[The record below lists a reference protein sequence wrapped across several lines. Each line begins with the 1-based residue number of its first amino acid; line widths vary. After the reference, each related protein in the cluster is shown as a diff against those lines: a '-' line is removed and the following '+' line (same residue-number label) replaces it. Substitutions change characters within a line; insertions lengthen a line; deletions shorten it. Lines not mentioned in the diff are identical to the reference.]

1 MEYVQLTLI
10 VSTTRHSPFLVNC
23 KIIISILSTV
33 IISSN
38 GSTMADELVLLVFSA
53 VVSVLIFLVIFMTE
67 KKESGVKQ
75 DPLEATKD
83 VEMVEE
89 EKPQYLN
96 SCPVRSLKEHS
107 GTPLDLN
114 FEGNAQCPATSP
126 DGPSPQHATAATEG
140 GRQKALAPIIASATP
155 RCPIPLNG
163 ASHPSPC
170 ADELYQQILNY
181 RLTPSEMYRCGYPR
195 PVPDK
200 PGRAVWWK
208 SDGDE
213 AYSSRKTCCRCGA
226 TFFITPGGEYYA
238 QNGCRFHPGRRWGGV
253 FSCCQAAL
261 EHPGCESSD
270 YHVCAEG
277 LPRKRNTLPR
287 GFVRTRLRPGIVG
300 GVFAVDC
307 EMCFTIRGLEVA
319 KVCVVSWDG
328 ATVFETYVRP
338 TSPVLDYNTSF
349 SGVTAEHLSNVQTT
363 LKDVQKVLLRLFTAS
378 TVLVGHGLENDL
390 RVLKLIHDTVVDT
403 AMLFPHRQG
412 LPYRRSL
419 RSLVNSYLHRDVQA
433 GPLGHDCAEDARAC
447 MELVLWKA
455 ASDLNQLGRFRG
467 EAAG

>member
-1 MEYVQLTLI
+1 MRTSEE
-10 VSTTRHSPFLVNC
+10 
-23 KIIISILSTV
+23 
-33 IISSN
+33 
-38 GSTMADELVLLVFSA
+38 D
-53 VVSVLIFLVIFMTE
+53 SV
-67 KKESGVKQ
+67 
-75 DPLEATKD
+75 A
-83 VEMVEE
+83 
-89 EKPQYLN
+89 
-96 SCPVRSLKEHS
+96 
-107 GTPLDLN
+107 PLDLEL
-114 FEGNAQCPATSP
+114 EGNAQRLATSP
-126 DGPSPQHATAATEG
+126 GGASPQHATAATEG
-140 GRQKALAPIIASATP
+140 DRQKALSPITASATP
-155 RCPIPLNG
+155 WCPIPLKS
-163 ASHPSPC
+163 AYRTSPC
-170 ADELYQQILNY
+170 PDELYQQILNY
-181 RLTPSEMYRCGYPR
+181 RLTPSDMYHCGYPR
-195 PVPDK
+195 HVPDK

-213 AYSSRKTCCRCGA
+213 AYSSRKTCCRCSA

-238 QNGCRFHPGRRWGGV
+238 QNGCRFHTGRRWGGV

-261 EHPGCESSD
+261 EHAGCESSD
-270 YHVCAEG
+270 YHICAEG

-287 GFVRTRLRPGIVG
+287 GFVRTRSQPGITG

-363 LKDVQKVLLRLFTAS
+363 LKDVQKVLLRLFSAS

-403 AMLFPHRQG
+403 AG

-433 GPLGHDCAEDARAC
+433 GPQGHDCAEDARAC

-455 ASDLNQLGRFRG
+455 ASHLNQLGRVRR
-467 EAAG
+467 EAAE

>member
-1 MEYVQLTLI
+1 MRTSEE
-10 VSTTRHSPFLVNC
+10 
-23 KIIISILSTV
+23 
-33 IISSN
+33 
-38 GSTMADELVLLVFSA
+38 D
-53 VVSVLIFLVIFMTE
+53 SV
-67 KKESGVKQ
+67 
-75 DPLEATKD
+75 
-83 VEMVEE
+83 
-89 EKPQYLN
+89 
-96 SCPVRSLKEHS
+96 
-107 GTPLDLN
+107 TPLDLE
-114 FEGNAQCPATSP
+114 FEGNAQGLATSP
-126 DGPSPQHATAATEG
+126 DGPPPQHATDASGEAQE
-140 GRQKALAPIIASATP
+140 KALAPIMTSATP
-155 RCPIPLNG
+155 RHPIPLN
-163 ASHPSPC
+163 SVYRPSPC
-170 ADELYQQILNY
+170 PDDLYQQILNY
-181 RLTPSEMYRCGYPR
+181 RLTTREMYRCGYPR

-200 PGRAVWWK
+200 PSRAVWWK
-208 SDGDE
+208 NDADE

-238 QNGCRFHPGRRWGGV
+238 QNGCRFHTGRRWGRV

-277 LPRKRNTLPR
+277 LPRKRNTLAR
-287 GFVRTRLRPGIVG
+287 GFVRTPLRPGIAG

-319 KVCVVSWDG
+319 KVSVVSWDG
-328 ATVFETYVRP
+328 ATAFETYVRP

-349 SGVTAEHLSNVQTT
+349 SGVTAEHLRNVQTT

-419 RSLVNSYLHRDVQA
+419 RSLVNSYLRRDVQA
-433 GPLGHDCAEDARAC
+433 GPRGHDCSEDARAC
-447 MELVLWKA
+447 MELVIWKA
-455 ASDLNQLGRFRG
+455 ASDLNPHERFRG
-467 EAAG
+467 EASE